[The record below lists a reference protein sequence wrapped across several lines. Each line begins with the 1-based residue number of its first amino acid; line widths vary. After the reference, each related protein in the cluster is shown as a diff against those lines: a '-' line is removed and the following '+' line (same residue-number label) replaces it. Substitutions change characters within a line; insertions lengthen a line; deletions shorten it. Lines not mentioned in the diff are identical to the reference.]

1 MTTTTDI
8 ARRTGISE
16 LCREWQQAERDI
28 REGFRLVHEATGRL
42 QAVFGSEYRTLSVQT
57 HNSYVN
63 FADPAEALKELHR
76 MVWVCIAGQ
85 LEIRTMLSLAKLK
98 EFDAQL
104 ASGEGLPPIEFG
116 SIMATLDGILAQRG
130 EFLRDKVA
138 ECYQWL
144 RPHGHRSRSYVTNA
158 KSLALGVGEKVILT
172 WAVRRGY
179 GKDGAFEV
187 NCGHAKDNLRA
198 LDQVFHLL
206 DGAPQS
212 GTHNGDLCEAIRS
225 QTSHE
230 NNAFE
235 SKYFAGRCFQN
246 GNLHL
251 TFRRA
256 DLVDKFNLICG
267 GNALKEAKA
276 A

>member
-1 MTTTTDI
+1 MDFAKPET
-8 ARRTGISE
+8 AMKEMKRQ
-16 LCREWQQAERDI
+16 CWQA
-28 REGFRLVHEATGRL
+28 
-42 QAVFGSEYRTLSVQT
+42 
-57 HNSYVN
+57 
-63 FADPAEALKELHR
+63 
-76 MVWVCIAGQ
+76 IAGQ

-98 EFDAQL
+98 ELDSQL
-104 ASGEGLPPIEFG
+104 HTGEGLPDIEFG
-116 SIMATLDGILAQRG
+116 AIMATLEGILAQRG
-130 EFLRDKVA
+130 DFLRDKVA

-144 RPHGHRSRSYVTNA
+144 RPSGRRSREYVTNA

-179 GKDGAFEV
+179 GQTGAFEV
-187 NCGHAKDNLRA
+187 SYGSSQDNLRA

-212 GTHNGDLCEAIRS
+212 STHYGDLCEAIRT
-225 QTSHE
+225 QTSKE

-235 SKYFAGRCFQN
+235 SKYFAGRAFQN

-251 TFRRA
+251 TFRRS

-267 GNALKEAKA
+267 GNALPEAKA